1 LRSGGA
7 HTSLAL
13 GSNVEVALVLGTI
26 SGVGGGV
33 LRDLLVNRVPVI
45 LEKEIYALAA
55 LAGAS
60 IQVIGALNGHSTF
73 ITPWVAA
80 AVCLA
85 IRSLAV
91 RYSWSLPRTWPP
103 GRAICRVHPQRH
115 VCGKVLSDTDAANRS
130 V

>member
-1 LRSGGA
+1 MRCRRSDGTHVVRRRRPPGDA
-7 HTSLAL
+7 CVRRRPHVARP

-26 SGVGGGV
+26 SGVGGV

-85 IRSLAV
+85 IRALAV
-91 RYSWSLPRTWPP
+91 RYSWSLTRT
-103 GRAICRVHPQRH
+103 
-115 VCGKVLSDTDAANRS
+115 
-130 V
+130 